1 MKQKLR
7 IQGGDKKKKRVQRQG
22 TIPIP
27 IPFFPIP
34 AHFFPQQTMA
44 VDNNPLV
51 AASPWSMWDSP
62 ASLRGGMGNSQSM
75 PEANVVTVCG
85 DRLWQALC

>member
-1 MKQKLR
+1 MR
-7 IQGGDKKKKRVQRQG
+7 KKDIQRQG

-27 IPFFPIP
+27 VFPIP

-51 AASPWSMWDSP
+51 AASLWSMWDSP

-75 PEANVVTVCG
+75 PEATPGVTVC
-85 DRLWQALC
+85 DRPYVR